1 MTAPRPSRR
10 PKGTARRPAA
20 EPGAASAAP
29 ALPAAPDSRPT
40 HVYEHLRNLIVR
52 GQIAPGTR
60 LVEVD
65 IAARLD
71 VSRTPVRAA
80 LQRLQQEGYILLS
93 PGLQQARPVVAP
105 LTQGDAREVFHIVA
119 ELEGL
124 AARGAA
130 GIAPAPRRAL
140 VAELRAL
147 NDEFRAAATDA
158 RPDHARLQRL
168 DEQFHAR
175 YVHAGAG
182 PRLAA
187 LHAAVKPQIERYE
200 RLYVSMLVNQLPT
213 SVTEHE
219 VIIRALRAG
228 DPDAAQQAVRTNWR
242 NAAERL
248 AAVIARAGERGVW

>member
-1 MTAPRPSRR
+1 MSTPRPSRHR
-10 PKGTARRPAA
+10 QASARRSGAESNAAPPAPAA
-20 EPGAASAAP
+20 A
-29 ALPAAPDSRPT
+29 DNRPS
-40 HVYEHLRNLIVR
+40 HVYEYLRDLIVR

-65 IAARLD
+65 IAARLE

-80 LQRLQQEGYILLS
+80 LQRLQQEGYILLA

-105 LTQGDAREVFHIVA
+105 LTQGDGRELFHIVA

-130 GIAPAPRRAL
+130 ELAPAPRRAL
-140 VAELRAL
+140 VADLRAL
-147 NDEFRAAATDA
+147 NQDFGAAAADA
-158 RPDHARLQRL
+158 RPDHARLQSL

-175 YVHAGAG
+175 YVDAGAG

-187 LHAAVKPQIERYE
+187 LHAAVKPQAQRYE
-200 RLYVSMLVNQLPT
+200 RLYVSMLVNQIPT
-213 SVTEHE
+213 SVAEHDAI
-219 VIIRALRAG
+219 VRAIRAG

-248 AAVIARAGERGVW
+248 ATVIERAGERGAW